1 MFLPLPRMFRCSLSQ
16 ICGNLDCNQ
25 SNGHEVD
32 TKSKEIKKWKKK
44 KQRKKSKEKQKE
56 RVRRKGQGENEKNK

>member
-32 TKSKEIKKWKKK
+32 TKSKEIKKMEKKK
-44 KQRKKSKEKQKE
+44 ARKKARKKKKE
-56 RVRRKGQGENEKNK
+56 RVRWNG